1 MTTAGTAMTS
11 PGYLDCE
18 LYLAAVDQASLRVD
32 GGSEYTGRP
41 ALGEEEQERLRAKI
55 LDPHEYGAELFSDL
69 LPAGSDLL
77 SGYRE
82 ALAIAQHTERLL
94 RFRLHIASLAPA
106 ALQGLKWE
114 LLYDRSR
121 TLALGCSA
129 DLAFSRYCEV
139 QALPGVPL
147 RQQPK
152 LLVAVAAPPD
162 LADFKLAPIDRE
174 QVENSILQALAPL
187 AGLVSWEILDGP
199 VTPVRM
205 RARLVTEEFH
215 VLHLLAH
222 GMLPPGQDAASVV
235 LEREEGGAAFVDEN
249 AFAEI
254 FEGIHALRLVALV
267 ACHSGTQSSGDP
279 LSGLAPRLVGR
290 GVPAVIA
297 MRQSISFGAGARF
310 TETFYRNLGRTGC
323 VDRAANEARQ
333 QLRLAQRDSD
343 EWGTPIL
350 FMRLRDGLLWEPT
363 DMTPVVGPSARGAGV
378 KWAAMLE
385 RIRSDNLVPFLGPGL
400 CRGLLPSREEIAAR
414 WVSQYA
420 DFPLDE
426 RTDLATV
433 SQFMENREGGLVP
446 HDRLPRLL
454 AAELVGREQ
463 LGNRQVY
470 QKLSLAEIIDRI
482 ADRHF
487 DGDKDEPHAILA
499 GFPLSVYVTTNLD
512 GFMRAAL
519 RWRGK
524 EPVRERCRWQDDLG
538 ELAYGGAY
546 QELRGTLEKPLVFH
560 LYGNDEDPKSL
571 VLTED
576 NYLDFL
582 RGIAADTRRLPN
594 SLRSKLTESML
605 LFLGYDVHR
614 LDCRVLLRGV
624 VAELK
629 ATRRGRIA
637 VLQVDPGERTPTQL
651 RELQSYLEGCCRP
664 LDIEVHWGTTRD
676 YLRQLRDGLESQS

>member
-1 MTTAGTAMTS
+1 MTS

-18 LYLAAVDQASLRVD
+18 LYLSAVDQASLRIE
-32 GGSEYTGRP
+32 GSEYTGRP
-41 ALGEEEQERLRAKI
+41 TLDEAEQERLRAKI
-55 LDPHEYGAELFSDL
+55 LDPLEYGAELFSDL

-82 ALAIAQHTERLL
+82 AQAIAQHTERSL
-94 RFRLHIASLAPA
+94 RFRLNIASLAPA

-114 LLYDRSR
+114 LLYDRARPVPLS
-121 TLALGCSA
+121 CSA

-147 RQQPK
+147 RQRPQ

-162 LADFKLAPIDRE
+162 LAEFKLAAIDRE
-174 QVENSILQALAPL
+174 EATKSILQALTPL

-199 VTPVRM
+199 VTPARL
-205 RARLVTEEFH
+205 RARLATEKFH

-222 GMLPPGQDAASVV
+222 GLLPPGQDAASVV
-235 LEREEGGAAFVDEN
+235 LEREEGGAAFVDEK

-254 FEGIHALRLVALV
+254 FEGIHALRLVTLL

-279 LSGLAPRLVGR
+279 LSGLAPRLVR
-290 GVPAVIA
+290 DGVPAVIA
-297 MRQSISFGAGARF
+297 MRQSISFLAGARF
-310 TETFYRNLGRTGC
+310 TGDFYRNLGRTGC
-323 VDRAANEARQ
+323 VDRAANEARL
-333 QLRLAQRDSD
+333 QLRLAQHDSD

-350 FMRLRDGLLWEPT
+350 FMRLRDGLLWEPREAVLPP
-363 DMTPVVGPSARGAGV
+363 DRVDVVR
-378 KWAAMLE
+378 WAAMLE
-385 RIRSDNLVPFLGPGL
+385 RIRSDNLVPFLGPGV

-433 SQFMENREGGLVP
+433 SQFMENKEGALVP

-454 AAELVGREQ
+454 AAELVAREQ
-463 LGNRQVY
+463 LANPQVY
-470 QKLSLAEIIDRI
+470 QRLSLSEIIDRI

-487 DGDKDEPHAILA
+487 DGDPDEPHAVLA
-499 GFPLSVYVTTNLD
+499 GLPLSVYVTTNLD
-512 GFMRAAL
+512 SFMMAAL

-524 EPVRERCRWQDDLG
+524 KPDRQRCRWQDDLG
-538 ELAYGGAY
+538 ELTSDAY
-546 QELRGTLEKPLVFH
+546 QHLRGTPESPLVFH

-576 NYLDFL
+576 NHLDFL
-582 RGIAADTRRLPN
+582 RGIAADNRRRLPVT
-594 SLRSKLTESML
+594 LRSKLTESML

-614 LDCRVLLRGV
+614 LDCRVLLRGL

-629 ATRRGRIA
+629 GTGRGRIA

-651 RELQSYLEGCCRP
+651 AELQSYLEGCCRP
-664 LDIEVHWGTTRD
+664 LEIKVHWATTRE
-676 YLRQLRDGLESQS
+676 YLCQLRDALEGGS